1 MKLIDFEQE
10 YEEFYQVLK
19 PKIEYCE
26 LDDVYFEEIEDIDLM
41 DFFDEKNKEV
51 TSRECHPTTSSSTV
65 PPEKIEDQPIQTASL
80 SHSAPPS
87 TEPKQ

>member
-10 YEEFYQVLK
+10 EEFYQVHK
-19 PKIEYCE
+19 TQIEYSE

-41 DFFDEKNKEV
+41 DFFDEKNKEINI
-51 TSRECHPTTSSSTV
+51 RECLPTTSSSTV
-65 PPEKIEDQPIQTASL
+65 PLERTEEARIQTAS
-80 SHSAPPS
+80 SPPSAPPS